1 MTLYNRSE
9 RNATPICPVCGME
22 ASFFFR
28 FQDSGEIIGCSECA
42 EKIDSADLE
51 VEREESGY
59 WDEVDREVDRLL
71 EFMDTRKENRT

>member
-9 RNATPICPVCGME
+9 RNATPVCPICGSEGAV
-22 ASFFFR
+22 FFR
-28 FQDSGEIIGCSECA
+28 TIDTKDIIGCSECA

-71 EFMDTRKENRT
+71 EFMERKENRT